1 MTSRLAALA
10 RDERGGTYGEFL
22 IVIIPMLA
30 FGLGIFQLSELYT
43 AKMAVDHA
51 ALNAARS
58 ASVVFADDPKSYGG
72 EGTNR
77 ESEKRSAAVRLAA
90 LRTVAPYVLDGSIQS
105 LDVKYPDGVPTHAGA
120 PMTVE
125 VRAKFRCSVP
135 LVHRI
140 VCVDGGMKEIASR
153 QTFASQAASF
163 SYSGG
168 GGGGLAVANP

>member
-1 MTSRLAALA
+1 MMSAAAALA

-22 IVIIPMLA
+22 IVIIPVLA
-30 FGLGIFQLSELYT
+30 FGLGIFQLAQLYT

-51 ALNAARS
+51 AVNAARS
-58 ASVVFADDPKSYGG
+58 ASVVFADDPKNYGD
-72 EGTNR
+72 EPANR
-77 ESEKRSAAVRLAA
+77 EGQKRSAAVRLAA

-105 LDVKYPDGVPTHAGA
+105 LDVKYPDGIPTSPGA

-125 VRAKFRCSVP
+125 VSATFRCSVP

-140 VCVDGGMKEIASR
+140 VCFDGGTKQIGSR

-163 SYSGG
+163 GYSSGG
-168 GGGGLAVANP
+168 GGAAVAFP